1 MRDFEQRYKTWH
13 THLSMIKSMIR
24 IITSIII
31 ICTYIIVGDFV
42 DAHAIIILAGGY
54 GLAEIVGIFEEI

>member
-1 MRDFEQRYKTWH
+1 MSDFEQRYKTWH

-31 ICTYIIVGDFV
+31 IGTYIMFGYFDVL
-42 DAHAIIILAGGY
+42 HAIIVLAGGY
-54 GLAEIVGIFEEI
+54 GLAEIVGILEEI